1 MRPLKVL
8 FVEPPKDT
16 WFVMGEYLPP
26 PLGILQLAAY
36 AEEHCENVDIE
47 VLDCQ
52 AANVDWRGLEK
63 RIENVDPNVVI
74 PSSLATCN
82 AYTTL
87 RAVET
92 AKAVNQEVVTV
103 VGGQHFTA
111 TVNES
116 LAAYPEIDVVI
127 RGEGEETLAEVLRV
141 LGERRS
147 FSNVQGISFP
157 HNGAVYHAPDRPLLT
172 SLDQLPYPGYHFVAD
187 VIEKYHYKMMAD
199 GRKRY
204 ALIEGSRG
212 CSNDCSFCTQC
223 VFRRRK
229 WRSKSPK
236 RIADEMQHVYEQYG
250 MEFQWLTDDNFGLG
264 THTREL
270 CGELIGRGLSQD
282 VMWFMQARCDDVS
295 SHKNLLPVMRKA
307 GLRWILTGVESPSER
322 TLAAFNKKIQP
333 EDAKNAISLLKRND
347 IFSQAMLIIG
357 ERRDSAESIA
367 RLSSFADELDPDLAI
382 FTILTPFPGTRLYD
396 DALSNG
402 WIEDRN
408 WAHYD
413 MTHAIMPTEHLS
425 RLAVQE
431 ELYNCY
437 RSFYGSFS
445 RRLKGMLSTNAL
457 KRKTYRYLAGQG
469 LTKQLKDLFWRPPDA

>member
-1 MRPLKVL
+1 VRPLKVL
-8 FVEPPKDT
+8 FVEPPKDA

-36 AEEHCENVDIE
+36 VEKHCENVEIE

-52 AANVDWRGLEK
+52 AANVDWRGLET
-63 RIENVDPNVVI
+63 RIEGADPDVVV
-74 PSSLATCN
+74 PSSVATCN
-82 AYTTL
+82 AYTTV

-92 AKAVNQEVVTV
+92 AKAVNRQILTV

-111 TVNES
+111 TASES
-116 LAAYPEIDVVI
+116 LASYPEIDVVV
-127 RGEGEETLAEVLRV
+127 RGEGEETLAEVLRAH
-141 LGERRS
+141 GDGRS
-147 FSNVQGISFP
+147 FSDVSGASFI
-157 HNGAVYHAPDRPLLT
+157 HNGAIFHSPDRPLLT
-172 SLDQLPYPGYHFVAD
+172 SLDELPYPGYHFVAD
-187 VIEKYHYKMMAD
+187 VIERYHYKMMAD
-199 GRKRY
+199 VTKRY

-212 CSNDCSFCTQC
+212 CSNDCSFCSQC
-223 VFRRRK
+223 AFWRRK

-270 CGELIGRGLSQD
+270 CDELISRGLSQD
-282 VMWFMQARCDDVS
+282 IMWFMQARCDDVS
-295 SHKNLLPVMRKA
+295 RHEKLVPVLRQA
-307 GLRWILTGVESPSER
+307 GLRWMLTGVESPSEI
-322 TLAAFNKKIQP
+322 TLEAFNKKIHP
-333 EDAKNAISLLKRND
+333 EDAEHTISLLKRNG

-357 ERRDSAESIA
+357 ERHDSAESIA
-367 RLSSFADELDPDLAI
+367 RLRAFADEIDPDLAI
-382 FTILTPFPGTRLYD
+382 FSILTPFPGTRLYD
-396 DALSNG
+396 DALRSG

-425 RLAVQE
+425 RLQVQE
-431 ELYNCY
+431 ALYDCY

-445 RRLKGMLSTNAL
+445 RRLKGVFSANAL

-469 LTKQLKDLFWRPPDA
+469 VMKELKDLFWRAPDA